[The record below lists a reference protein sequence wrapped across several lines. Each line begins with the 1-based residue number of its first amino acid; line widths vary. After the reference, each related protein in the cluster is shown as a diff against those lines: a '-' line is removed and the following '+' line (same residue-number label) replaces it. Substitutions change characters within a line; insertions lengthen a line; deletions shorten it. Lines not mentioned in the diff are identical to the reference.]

1 MVILKQKVP
10 GLTRLGLSRFVRRA
24 KRAGKLTGTVDVLVT
39 SSREIRQL
47 NRRFRGE
54 NKTTDVLSFP
64 AGLAF
69 AGKAHGDIAIS
80 AELAA
85 HNAEALGHSAAEEVK
100 LLALHG
106 ILHLAGYDHEEDRGE
121 MANREE
127 SARRALGLPV
137 GLITR
142 TGARSPRRRAS

>member
-1 MVILKQKVP
+1 MVILKHKVP
-10 GLTRLGLSRFVRRA
+10 GLTALALSRFVQRA
-24 KRAGKLTGTVDVLVT
+24 KRVEKLKGTVDVLVT
-39 SSREIRQL
+39 TSREIREL

-54 NKTTDVLSFP
+54 NRTTDVLSFP
-64 AGLAF
+64 AGLDF

-85 HNAEALGHSAAEEVK
+85 HNADALGHSAAEEVK
-100 LLALHG
+100 LLTLHG
-106 ILHLAGYDHEEDRGE
+106 ILHLAGYDHEEDGGE

-127 SARRALGLPV
+127 WARKTLGLPM

-142 TGARSPRRRAS
+142 TIPRSPRRQAS